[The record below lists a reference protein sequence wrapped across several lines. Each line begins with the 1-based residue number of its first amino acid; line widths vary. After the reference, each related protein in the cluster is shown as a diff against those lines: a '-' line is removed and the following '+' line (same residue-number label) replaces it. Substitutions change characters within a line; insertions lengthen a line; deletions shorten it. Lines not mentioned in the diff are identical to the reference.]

1 MRLPDIRCR
10 VMFLLLALV
19 AQGWVGLSQPLAQ
32 AESPAVVMKGQAPSP
47 FTVPAS
53 FRARVDFWIDI
64 FTRYGKEQVVLHHK
78 YYPYVIFD
86 VLDFSAQAELLPPVA
101 LEKYKE
107 QVRKKRE
114 HEIREALQRLSAGLP
129 ARSELELRI
138 ARQMEKYEQTKGRYR
153 LVLTDELIRGQ
164 QGISEQFMA
173 ALKRSGRYLP
183 MMESVFREKHLPI
196 ELTRLPFV
204 ESAFDYTARSSV
216 GAVGLWQFMRST
228 GRNYLRISSA
238 VDERRDPVVATRAAA
253 LYLQQAYGQLGS
265 WPLALTSYNHG
276 VAGVARKVREA
287 GTSNLIALVESREKP
302 AFGVASSNFY
312 ASFLAALEVHA
323 NYRRYFPE
331 LQVEDELRF
340 QEVRLATSM
349 SVQAAASR
357 YRVSIAELK
366 QLNYAIL
373 EPTWQG
379 RYKLPAG
386 FLLRLPRGSA
396 APQHEREVLTARAP
410 QPIAEAESRPD
421 SDEVS
426 TATYV
431 VRRGDNLGSIAHK
444 HGLSVAL
451 LKELNDLSSSSI
463 RVGQRLIVDRQR
475 GGLDEQSGVARVEA
489 PPMKR
494 LTHRV
499 KRGDTLFGI
508 SRQYGI
514 QVKKLQRLN
523 GLASNQLRVGQLLV
537 VREGE

>member
-1 MRLPDIRCR
+1 MRPSCCARLLFMLVIAMTLGVAHLPQSR
-10 VMFLLLALV
+10 
-19 AQGWVGLSQPLAQ
+19 AQ
-32 AESPAVVMKGQAPSP
+32 AESSAPMSKGQSHSP
-47 FTVPAS
+47 FAVPAA

-86 VLDFSAQAELLPPVA
+86 VLDFSAQAAILPPIA

-129 ARSELELRI
+129 ARSELEQHI
-138 ARQMEKYEQTKGRYR
+138 VSQMEAYEQTKGRYR
-153 LVLTDELIRGQ
+153 LVLTDELVRGQ

-276 VAGVARKVREA
+276 VAGVSRKVREA
-287 GTSNLIALVESREKP
+287 GTSNLVALVESREKP

-323 NYRRYFPE
+323 NYSRYFPG
-331 LQVEDELRF
+331 LQIEEELRF

-357 YRVSIAELK
+357 YRVSVAELK

-386 FLLRLPRGSA
+386 FLLRLPRGGA
-396 APQHEREVLTARAP
+396 APQHEREVLVSRAP
-410 QPIAEAESRPD
+410 RPNTD
-421 SDEVS
+421 TVEVEDREDA
-426 TATYV
+426 TATTYV

-475 GGLDEQSGVARVEA
+475 AGGEEQAGVARVEV
-489 PPMKR
+489 PPVKR

-523 GLASNQLRVGQLLV
+523 GLTSNQLRVGQLLV